1 MKGCIRVITS
11 RRVLLE
17 GVQAGLVDPVDP
29 VDPVDRTGL
38 EDRAR
43 GHLIVLVVPMVPVD
57 LVGMPSQLQ

>member
-17 GVQAGLVDPVDP
+17 GVQAGLVDP